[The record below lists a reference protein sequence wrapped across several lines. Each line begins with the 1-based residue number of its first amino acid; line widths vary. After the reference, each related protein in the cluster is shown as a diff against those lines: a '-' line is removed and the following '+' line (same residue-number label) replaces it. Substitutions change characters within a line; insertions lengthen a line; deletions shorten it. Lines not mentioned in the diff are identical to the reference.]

1 VKRILLLGST
11 GSIGV
16 STLEVIRAFPGE
28 FQVEALAAGRNLDRL
43 RMQIAQF
50 KPRAAGVA
58 EASACRALRK
68 EFPGVKIYGG
78 SRGIEDLARESRA
91 DCAVAAI
98 VGEAGLLPAFAA
110 LQSGKSLALANK
122 EALVMAGDFFTAEAK
137 KRKRAILPI
146 DSEHCALHQALRSGK
161 RDEVRR
167 LILTASGGPFWKRP
181 LKDFPALGVEDA
193 LRHPTWK
200 MGPKITVDSATLGNK
215 ALEVIEAHFLF
226 GVPAQ
231 AISVVLHPQSIVHSA
246 VEWRD
251 GSIIAQMGI
260 NDMRFPIQYALTFP
274 RRLPAPYGALPLEGL
289 KLEFHE
295 PDGQKFPLL
304 GMGYEALRKGG
315 AYPAAF
321 SLANE
326 LAVLAFLDRRIGF
339 SDIPRVVERVLDS
352 FHDPRPRTLGALIG
366 ICGGIRRQTL
376 AVIRGLGKDGLR

>member
-1 VKRILLLGST
+1 VKRVLLLGST

-28 FQVEALAAGRNLDRL
+28 FQVEALVAGRNVDRL
-43 RMQIAQF
+43 RMQMAQF
-50 KPRAAGVA
+50 KPRAVGVA
-58 EASACRALRK
+58 DVSACRALRR
-68 EFPGVKIYGG
+68 EFPRVRIFGG
-78 SRGIEDLARESRA
+78 DRGIEELARESRA

-98 VGEAGLLPAFAA
+98 VGEAGLRPAFAA
-110 LQSGKSLALANK
+110 LQSGKNLALANK

-146 DSEHCALHQALRSGK
+146 DSEHCALHQSLRSGK
-161 RDEVRR
+161 RNEVRR

-181 LKDFPALGVEDA
+181 LKDFAAIGVEDA

-226 GVPAQ
+226 GVPAES
-231 AISVVLHPQSIVHSA
+231 ISVVIHPQSIVHSA

-251 GSIIAQMGI
+251 GSVIAQMGV

-274 RRLPAPYGALPLEGL
+274 RRLSAPYGGLSLEGL

-295 PDGQKFPLL
+295 PDGRKFPLL
-304 GMGYEALRKGG
+304 VMGYEALRKGG
-315 AYPAAF
+315 ACPAAF

-326 LAVLAFLDRRIGF
+326 LAVLAFLDRAIGF
-339 SDIPRVVERVLDS
+339 SAIPGVVGRVLDS
-352 FHDPRPRTLGALIG
+352 FRDPRPRTLDDLAAV
-366 ICGGIRRQTL
+366 CADIRRRTKSEIL
-376 AVIRGLGKDGLR
+376 KSSLRGA